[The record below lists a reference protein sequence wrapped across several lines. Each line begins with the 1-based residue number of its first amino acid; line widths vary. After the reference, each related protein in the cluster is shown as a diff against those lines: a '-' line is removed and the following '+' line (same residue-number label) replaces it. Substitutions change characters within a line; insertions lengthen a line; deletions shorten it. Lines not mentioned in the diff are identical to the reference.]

1 MDETGGEYRCVRY
14 EIRNMVESKNLKTRD
29 HMVDLRVDW
38 KIILKYISKKHRL
51 TTWDIGSNFLC
62 VIGVAALY

>member
-51 TTWDIGSNFLC
+51 TT
-62 VIGVAALY
+62 